1 MQEIVQHE
9 TRGPATLQHV
19 NNMNNPTD
27 KPTKNSDL
35 AKDKLVR
42 FMARLNGKA
51 AIVLMDPGSE
61 INLIDK
67 RWLEFLKRGED
78 YERIEDSRIHGYKD
92 SGIQYEG
99 TIRIKPQAGLQ
110 LNQTVRRIGMEA
122 CTIVSERDKSWD
134 ILIGCNLPFQLGKLT
149 IQLKGKGNPLVKIE
163 STKESEN
170 RLRTLEGEDAE
181 EVVLD
186 TLPRN
191 DERVYTQGT
200 RQ

>member
-9 TRGPATLQHV
+9 TRGPATLPHV
-19 NNMNNPTD
+19 NNINNLTD
-27 KPTKNSDL
+27 KPTKNLDP
-35 AKDKLVR
+35 AEDKLVK
-42 FMARLNGKA
+42 FMAKLNGKA
-51 AIVLMDPGSE
+51 AIVVLDPGSE

-67 RWLEFLKRGED
+67 RGLKFLKRGED
-78 YERIEDSRIHGYKD
+78 YERIEDSRIHGRKD

-134 ILIGCNLPFQLGKLT
+134 ILIGCNLLFQLGKLT

-170 RLRTLEGEDAE
+170 RLRTLTGEDAK

-191 DERVYTQGT
+191 DERIYK
-200 RQ
+200 